1 MDSSGHY
8 FSEYGNSK
16 RYNDWRKQHSDG
28 SNRVL
33 QLRFRQAIRC
43 GTYGFAL
50 TTNISFLRARLDFY
64 GRIDK
69 SERITVPNLTLKML
83 EEENQ
88 SLTGAVME
96 ITIEPA

>member
-1 MDSSGHY
+1 MDSSGHC

-43 GTYGFAL
+43 GSHGFAL
-50 TTNISFLRARLDFY
+50 TTNISFLFMLLYFVKI
-64 GRIDK
+64 G
-69 SERITVPNLTLKML
+69 SLK
-83 EEENQ
+83 
-88 SLTGAVME
+88 E
-96 ITIEPA
+96 IN